1 MTLPRRLQAQPVAV
15 LAVIATLAG
24 LPYLVGPYY
33 VNVAIQVLVFGLWAA
48 SLGVLAGHA
57 GLISLG
63 HAGLLGT
70 AAYVTAIAMGRWDWS
85 FWTAGVLAVLV
96 TCAVTAVLSLMAVR
110 AVKVYFLMI
119 TLAQGMLLWGISQ
132 RWVSL
137 TDGDNGLRGASR
149 PPAFTEYYAYYWLVL
164 GVVVV
169 VLAALWA
176 FLRSDHG
183 LRIRG
188 TRDSASRM
196 ASLGYSVVAHRL
208 IAFNVAGLV
217 AGIAGVLY
225 VGFTGFVSPSTLFL
239 RTSVEGLLMVII
251 GGIGTFFGPLV
262 GAAAVILARTA
273 VTTYTDRWSAVMGAL
288 LIITVLFAPQ
298 GIVGAVHGL
307 RGRLRGG
314 WATPSPAPS
323 PVADPA
329 PVDPAPPTGD
339 DAAAVAARPSSPT
352 P

>member
-1 MTLPRRLQAQPVAV
+1 MTAIRRLRGQPLLV
-15 LAVIATLAG
+15 LALVGILVA
-24 LPYLVGPYY
+24 LPYLVAPYY
-33 VNVAIQVLVFGLWAA
+33 VNVAIQILVFGLFAA

-70 AAYVTAIAMGRWDWS
+70 SAYVFAIAMGRWGWS
-85 FWTAGVLAVLV
+85 FWAAGGLAVVV
-96 TCAVTAVLSLMAVR
+96 TCGVTAVLAVMAVR
-110 AVKVYFLMI
+110 VVKVYFLMV

-137 TDGDNGLRGASR
+137 TDGDNGLRGADR

-164 GVVVV
+164 SV
-169 VLAALWA
+169 VLLVLLGLWA

-251 GGIGTFFGPLV
+251 GGVGTFAGPLV
-262 GAAAVILARTA
+262 GAAAVIIARTI
-273 VTTYTDRWSAVMGAL
+273 VTTYTDRWSSVMGLL
-288 LIITVLFAPQ
+288 LITTILFAPQ
-298 GIVGAVHGL
+298 GIVGGARRL
-307 RGRLRGG
+307 AARLRG
-314 WATPSPAPS
+314 ASSTPVGPS
-323 PVADPA
+323 PVANPPPTDA
-329 PVDPAPPTGD
+329 APPSGD
-339 DAAAVAARPSSPT
+339 EAAAVAARLTSRTS
-352 P
+352 